1 LPACRVLA
9 SLLPTLGNA
18 EGIARRVVC
27 CNSILLLRHTPL
39 IHITHYKM
47 MPPRARTSAAI
58 SFVDMQMDSDVDIE
72 DQFEQNSAAD
82 EGEEGDEV
90 ETSTER

>member
-1 LPACRVLA
+1 
-9 SLLPTLGNA
+9 
-18 EGIARRVVC
+18 
-27 CNSILLLRHTPL
+27 
-39 IHITHYKM
+39 M